1 MTAGCTIRGEGGKIG
16 KYLLHNK
23 KLDISGGREDI
34 LSKEL
39 SYCKAELKFQLKEL
53 SKQNNNPRN
62 NNWKF

>member
-1 MTAGCTIRGEGGKIG
+1 MTAGCTIRGEGEKIG

-23 KLDISGGREDI
+23 KLDISGEREDI

-39 SYCKAELKFQLKEL
+39 SYCKVELKFQLKEL